1 MNVNKRESKR
11 FAIHVHLRPFT
22 AICLCC
28 AFAAFNAWAGTPFWE
43 SKPPAQWSDDELQ
56 ELLTDSPWAQ
66 PAISAG
72 SESGVQV
79 YIASARPMR
88 LAEEETERRAKDK
101 APVQDATAEDQTA
114 EDSTAGE
121 YRDFLAE
128 NQGQYIVLAVSG
140 ASAKAL
146 AEPAE
151 VRRMEEQCILRVG
164 GKKYQMVGHFPPSPS
179 DTWLRLIFPRAVTE
193 ADRSFR
199 FELYVPGAK
208 DPLRFAEFR
217 TKEMH
222 YQGRLEL

>member
-1 MNVNKRESKR
+1 
-11 FAIHVHLRPFT
+11 
-22 AICLCC
+22 
-28 AFAAFNAWAGTPFWE
+28 
-43 SKPPAQWSDDELQ
+43 
-56 ELLTDSPWAQ
+56 
-66 PAISAG
+66 
-72 SESGVQV
+72 VQV

-101 APVQDATAEDQTA
+101 APVQDPTA
-114 EDSTAGE
+114 EDSAAGE

-128 NQGQYIVLAVSG
+128 NEGQYIVLAVSG

-164 GKKYQMVGHFPPSPS
+164 GKKYKMAGHFPPSPS
-179 DTWLRLIFPRAVTE
+179 DTWLRLVFPRAVTE

>member
-1 MNVNKRESKR
+1 L
-11 FAIHVHLRPFT
+11 AIHVHSRPFT
-22 AICLCC
+22 ALCLCC
-28 AFAAFNAWAGTPFWE
+28 AFAAFSAWAGTPFWE
-43 SKPPAQWSDDELQ
+43 SKPPAQWSDAELH

-72 SESGVQV
+72 SASGVQV

-88 LAEEETERRAKDK
+88 LAEEETERRAKEK
-101 APVQDATAEDQTA
+101 APVQDATAEDATA

-121 YRDFLAE
+121 YREFLTE
-128 NQGQYIVLAVSG
+128 NEGQYIVLAVSG

-164 GKKYQMVGHFPPSPS
+164 GKKYKLTGHFPPSPN
-179 DTWLRLIFPRAVTE
+179 DPWLRLIFPRAVTE

-222 YQGRLEL
+222 YQGRLAL